1 MGRALKIP
9 CLPEVASVV
18 GRAHVQAAPRP
29 STPTPLLGLHFPAQ
43 APQENPRPLSCSE
56 AEPWHVTKGFLWHM
70 VYNSLSCKSAITRFP
85 LSSHSDFNS
94 SLVSY
99 CGAVGQSRRQ
109 GSIQLQHQNCHQ
121 GLEVTVT
128 RSDTASVYSQDR
140 KNKYTTTAGFRFK
153 SKKLRDG
160 EKGCSKEVR
169 GSSGKG

>member
-1 MGRALKIP
+1 MKIP

-85 LSSHSDFNS
+85 LSSRSDFNS

-128 RSDTASVYSQDR
+128 RSDTASVYSQDG

>member
-1 MGRALKIP
+1 MKIP

-99 CGAVGQSRRQ
+99 CEAVGQSRRQ